1 MIQDDDPRQS
11 DVRPASALSDHATTL
26 TAFFHI
32 SPKRNINKPESSTKM
47 FGGADVA
54 PIATTAAPTSIIG
67 KPIAA
72 SIGFMNGNPK
82 SNNFFHLL

>member
-1 MIQDDDPRQS
+1 
-11 DVRPASALSDHATTL
+11 
-26 TAFFHI
+26 
-32 SPKRNINKPESSTKM
+32 M
-47 FGGADVA
+47 FGGNDVA